1 MKEKLEISESIRG
14 VMKMFKQLE
23 QKIEEW
29 ESWQQE
35 VDTKW
40 AGLRKV
46 RRKNNIVVFR
56 PNG

>member
-1 MKEKLEISESIRG
+1 VKEKLEISESIRG

-46 RRKNNIVVFR
+46 RRKNNIVVFG